1 MDMYAS
7 LTNRIR
13 RGHSP
18 PACTLSYRRFLLFAR
33 KGNLAGP
40 TGNGKSLERVHT
52 PRPATTQTVVVKRF
66 EGFVPG
72 IWRGAGTP
80 LRLLACVAVASCGGG
95 QSPPVGHTVPAGIC
109 DTIQNSY
116 TCAQTIERVQLA
128 GYRRAERRGS
138 DLVLALSNGDS
149 IVLTDVVGGADS
161 TIRYSYRSFDP
172 ANGHHIVHAQLYEGT
187 TFVLVHHGTGRTL
200 FVPALP
206 ITAPGGGRFAVTSRC
221 LVSNY
226 CPNSIAIWSL
236 SGDSAAPEW
245 RFYPAGEPYP
255 DQFHQDLWGPGDA
268 RWLSPD
274 TLLVPVIRLEDG
286 FLERATDSA
295 IVILR
300 DAATWTIAGAVPHT
314 P

>member
-1 MDMYAS
+1 MYAS

-52 PRPATTQTVVVKRF
+52 PRPATTQPVVVKRF

-80 LRLLACVAVASCGGG
+80 LRLLACIAVASCGGG

-161 TIRYSYRSFDP
+161 TIRYSYR
-172 ANGHHIVHAQLYEGT
+172 
-187 TFVLVHHGTGRTL
+187 
-200 FVPALP
+200 VPSTPPTAITSSTPSSTRALP
-206 ITAPGGGRFAVTSRC
+206 SSSFTTGPAELSSCPRFQSRHQAVAASPSRHAASYRITAPTPSRSGAFPKTAPRRSGGFIQRANRIPT
-221 LVSNY
+221 
-226 CPNSIAIWSL
+226 NSIRSC
-236 SGDSAAPEW
+236 GV
-245 RFYPAGEPYP
+245 PATRG
-255 DQFHQDLWGPGDA
+255 G
-268 RWLSPD
+268 
-274 TLLVPVIRLEDG
+274 
-286 FLERATDSA
+286 
-295 IVILR
+295 
-300 DAATWTIAGAVPHT
+300 
-314 P
+314 